1 MVWVSSV
8 GKLKIE
14 MRSRY
19 QPCSQPAPGK
29 VPGESSMQVW
39 PLVPIQRSGMD
50 GVSQVRASYRAVST
64 GRPTRSESSTEQSWD
79 KTVGRGCAP

>member
-8 GKLKIE
+8 GKFGKIE
-14 MRSRY
+14 MRSAISHV
-19 QPCSQPAPGK
+19 PSQLLGK
-29 VPGESSMQVW
+29 CLGETSMQVW

-64 GRPTRSESSTEQSWD
+64 GAANQE
-79 KTVGRGCAP
+79 